1 MIGPSLRAAIGAL
14 VLTGLAL
21 PSAPA
26 PAATRTRDL
35 RQEAAAPAGTR
46 LTLTNLAG
54 RVKVEG
60 HRGPG
65 ILVEARL
72 TARAGSEAEAGR
84 LLSLLDVSVA
94 RAEGTVEVAARYPV
108 EKHTVYRY
116 TEGMAGAR
124 LVGRWTGVEW
134 DHPYQG
140 RRVTV
145 TTRREGVE
153 LFADFVLR
161 VPAGVAVEV
170 RNGFGH
176 VVARDLDGALL
187 VEARVADVEIRGG
200 AGDARA
206 RAELG
211 DVVARERKGA
221 LRVETRMGDV
231 RLEALTGEVTVETL
245 SGEVN
250 ARGLRAGGALDVATG
265 SGDVDLVAD
274 VSGATRVRIET
285 GSGDVEATLERLP
298 AARISAFS
306 RGGEAKV
313 SLPGLSTKGEES
325 ESVEVEFRAPE
336 PDRER
341 VRVEV
346 RSRSGNVRV
355 RGR

>member
-1 MIGPSLRAAIGAL
+1 MRSPSSRAAVGAL
-14 VLTGLAL
+14 VLLGLAL

-26 PAATRTRDL
+26 RAATRTRDV
-35 RQEAAAPAGTR
+35 RKEAAAPPATR

-54 RVKVEG
+54 RVRVEP

-72 TARAGSEAEAGR
+72 TARAGSEEEAGR
-84 LLSLLDVSVA
+84 LLSLLDVSVE
-94 RAEGTVEVAARYPV
+94 RADGTVEVTARYPV
-108 EKHTVYRY
+108 ETHTVYRY

-124 LVGRWTGVEW
+124 LVSRWTGVEW

-145 TTRREGVE
+145 TTRRDGTE

-170 RNGFGH
+170 RNAFGH
-176 VVARDLDGALL
+176 VVVRDLAGELS
-187 VEARVADVEIRGG
+187 VEARVADVEVRGG
-200 AGDARA
+200 KGGARV
-206 RAELG
+206 RTELG
-211 DVVARERKGA
+211 DVVATGRKGA
-221 LRVETRMGDV
+221 VRVATRMGDV
-231 RLEALTGEVTVETL
+231 RLEALAGEVSVETL

-250 ARGLRAGGALDVATG
+250 ARGLSADGALDVSTG
-265 SGDVDLVAD
+265 SGDVELVAD
-274 VSGATRVRIET
+274 VSRATRVRIET

-298 AARISAFS
+298 AVRISAVS

-325 ESVEVEFRAPE
+325 DSVEAEFLEPE
-336 PDRER
+336 PGRER
-341 VRVEV
+341 VPVEV